1 MKNLIQGR
9 EHVFLHRDTKRV
21 YTDVR
26 HQFYYEAYE
35 LCQGPTPIQNF
46 LMKEFNFSVN
56 QGTIYH
62 AWYKIKKKMEELTPR
77 MFIKKYY
84 GDEVVNGRGIE
95 KLMDA
100 YAAYQLSLHVENPT
114 NPERR
119 RIDIGRKVNE
129 LKMRASQ

>member
-1 MKNLIQGR
+1 MNHLIQDK
-9 EHVFLHRDTKRV
+9 EHVFQHRDTRRV

-26 HQFYYEAYE
+26 HQFYHDAYE
-35 LCQGPTPIQNF
+35 LCQGPTPIQRF
-46 LMKEFNFSVN
+46 LKENFNFSVN
-56 QGTIYH
+56 QQTIYH

-114 NPERR
+114 NPERK
-119 RIDIGRKVNE
+119 RIDIGRKVKE
-129 LKMRASQ
+129 LKERSLR